1 MARPNKVVIKSFG
14 ASCGYGLSLVD
25 FSEEFLESRFNV
37 AKDRVVSPI
46 VTTLLERKRTVD

>member
-1 MARPNKVVIKSFG
+1 VIKSFG
-14 ASCGYGLSLVD
+14 ASYGYGLSLVD
-25 FSEEFLESRFNV
+25 FSDELLESRCNV